1 MDLQSFVSL
10 KTSSE
15 LDNLS
20 QQIINLI
27 NQMSGGKKNLKT
39 FNNKGNQLLKN
50 PKIQLLKDKVENK
63 VNSVLNKLS
72 ELNFNNLLIEFIE
85 FLGRL
90 NEQEFNEVQK
100 AFYMKMQSEVSF
112 VKIYCDFFKVISNV
126 YKEYANY
133 KASYFLG
140 IVETKFKYDYLDV
153 EIPEM
158 YEFLKSDEDED
169 KDVSEVK
176 RINNL
181 NIINALIMSNMVNKD
196 LQSQIDST
204 LLKQTNHFSDIYYW
218 YQNKDLTKETK
229 QTIKNII
236 SNNALSMRDKV
247 LLDSLIEEVV
257 PSEVK
262 KSENKK
268 ETKPVVK
275 KEAIKTDTLDIESE
289 NIIEEYLYI
298 ESLDEVKAFIEDR
311 CKDALSKNKFCQ
323 YLFNKYFL
331 ENQDNSDKLL
341 SLVKLMVKSQILFKS
356 NLSRGLL
363 LLHSKWTSNEISPD
377 IEYEN
382 PHKKMK
388 EVLLCLKNMG
398 ITKNLE
404 NLLKQYKIEYT
415 EKMEL

>member
-10 KTSSE
+10 KSSSE

-27 NQMSGGKKNLKT
+27 NQMSGGKKNLKNH
-39 FNNKGNQLLKN
+39 NNKGNQLLKN

-72 ELNFNNLLIEFIE
+72 ELNFNNLLIEFVE
-85 FLGRL
+85 FLNKL

-100 AFYMKMQSEVSF
+100 AFYLKMQSEVSF
-112 VKIYCDFFKVISNV
+112 VKIYCDFFKVIGNV
-126 YKEYANY
+126 YRDYANY
-133 KASYFLG
+133 NISYFIN
-140 IVETKFKYDYLDV
+140 IVETKFKHDYLDM
-153 EIPEM
+153 EIPE
-158 YEFLKSDEDED
+158 EFDFLKALDDED
-169 KDVSEVK
+169 KDISEVK

-181 NIINALIMSNMVNKD
+181 NIINALLMTNVINKD
-196 LQSQIDST
+196 LQSQLDSV
-204 LLKQTNHFSDIYYW
+204 LLKQTNYFSDIYYW

-236 SNNALSMRDKV
+236 TNNALSMRDKV
-247 LLDSLIEEVV
+247 LLDNLLEEEV
-257 PSEVK
+257 SQVK
-262 KSENKK
+262 KQEGKR

-275 KEAIKTDTLDIESE
+275 KEAIKTDTLDIETE
-289 NIIEEYLYI
+289 NIIEEYIYL
-298 ESLDEVKAFIEDR
+298 ESIDEIKAFIDER
-311 CKDALSKNKFCQ
+311 CKDALSKNKFCL

-331 ENQDNSDKLL
+331 ESQENSEKLL
-341 SLVKLMVKSQILFKS
+341 SLVKSMVKTQILFKS

-363 LLHSKWTSNEISPD
+363 MLHSKWTSDEISPD
-377 IEYEN
+377 IDYEN

-404 NLLKQYKIEYT
+404 SLLKQYKIEYV
-415 EKMEL
+415 EKMEV

>member
-10 KTSSE
+10 KSSSE

-27 NQMSGGKKNLKT
+27 NQMSGGKKNFKNH
-39 FNNKGNQLLKN
+39 NNKGNQLLKN

-85 FLGRL
+85 FLNKL
-90 NEQEFNEVQK
+90 NEQEFKEVQK
-100 AFYMKMQSEVSF
+100 AFYLKMQSEVSF
-112 VKIYCDFFKVISNV
+112 VKIYCDFLKVIGNV
-126 YKEYANY
+126 YRDYANY
-133 KASYFLG
+133 NISYFIN
-140 IVETKFKYDYLDV
+140 IVETKFKHDYLDM
-153 EIPEM
+153 EIPE
-158 YEFLKSDEDED
+158 EFDFLKALDDED
-169 KDVSEVK
+169 KDISEVK

-181 NIINALIMSNMVNKD
+181 NIINALLMTNVINKD
-196 LQSQIDST
+196 LQSQLDSV
-204 LLKQTNHFSDIYYW
+204 LLNQTNYFSDIYYW

-236 SNNALSMRDKV
+236 TNNALSMRDKV
-247 LLDSLIEEVV
+247 LLDNLLEEEVN
-257 PSEVK
+257 EVK
-262 KSENKK
+262 KQEGKR

-275 KEAIKTDTLDIESE
+275 KEAIKTDTLDIETE
-289 NIIEEYLYI
+289 NIIEEYIYL
-298 ESLDEVKAFIEDR
+298 ESIDEIKAFIDER
-311 CKDALSKNKFCQ
+311 CKDALSKNKFCL

-331 ENQDNSDKLL
+331 ESQENSEKIL
-341 SLVKLMVKSQILFKS
+341 SLVKSMVKTQILFKS

-363 LLHSKWTSNEISPD
+363 MLHSKWTSDEISPD
-377 IEYEN
+377 IDYEN

-404 NLLKQYKIEYT
+404 SLLKQYKIEYV
-415 EKMEL
+415 EKMDL

>member
-10 KTSSE
+10 KSSSE

-27 NQMSGGKKNLKT
+27 NQMSGGKKNLKNH
-39 FNNKGNQLLKN
+39 NNKGNQLLKN

-72 ELNFNNLLIEFIE
+72 ELNFNNLLIEFVE
-85 FLGRL
+85 FLNKL

-100 AFYMKMQSEVSF
+100 AFYLKMQSEVSF
-112 VKIYCDFFKVISNV
+112 VKIYCDFFKVIGNV
-126 YKEYANY
+126 YRDYANY
-133 KASYFLG
+133 NISYF
-140 IVETKFKYDYLDV
+140 INSVETKFKHDYLDM
-153 EIPEM
+153 EIPE
-158 YEFLKSDEDED
+158 EFDFLKALDDED
-169 KDVSEVK
+169 KDISEVK

-181 NIINALIMSNMVNKD
+181 NIINALLMTNVINKD
-196 LQSQIDST
+196 LQSQLDSV
-204 LLKQTNHFSDIYYW
+204 LLKQTNYFSDIYYW

-236 SNNALSMRDKV
+236 TNNALSMRDKV
-247 LLDSLIEEVV
+247 LLDNLLEEEV
-257 PSEVK
+257 SQVK
-262 KSENKK
+262 KQEGKR

-275 KEAIKTDTLDIESE
+275 KEAIKTDTLDIETE
-289 NIIEEYLYI
+289 NIIEEYIYL
-298 ESLDEVKAFIEDR
+298 ESIDEIKAFIDER
-311 CKDALSKNKFCQ
+311 CKDALSKNKFCL

-331 ENQDNSDKLL
+331 ESQENSEKLL
-341 SLVKLMVKSQILFKS
+341 SLVKSMVKTQILFKS

-363 LLHSKWTSNEISPD
+363 MLHSKWTSDEISPD
-377 IEYEN
+377 IDYEN

-404 NLLKQYKIEYT
+404 SLLKQYKIEYI
-415 EKMEL
+415 EKMEV